1 MDDQCNDCKDVCGS
15 RLAGYSNLR
24 PGAGKQR
31 LIAAIAIVAGAI
43 VAFVVTAILS
53 SPGA

>member
-1 MDDQCNDCKDVCGS
+1 MDDQCTDCKEVCGS

-24 PGAGKQR
+24 PGAGRQR
-31 LIAAIAIVAGAI
+31 LIAAVAIFAGAI
-43 VAFVVTAILS
+43 VVLLLAAIIS